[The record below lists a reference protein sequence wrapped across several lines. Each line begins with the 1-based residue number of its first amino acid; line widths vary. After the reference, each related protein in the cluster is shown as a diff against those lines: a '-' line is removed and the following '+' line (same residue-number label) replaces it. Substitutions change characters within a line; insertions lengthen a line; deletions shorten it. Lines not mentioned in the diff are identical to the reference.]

1 MSCRIGRVAA
11 GMRWGDT
18 AGRSRRRR
26 PMARP
31 APRRRD
37 DDDEG
42 ERERKLLAWIWEW
55 IDSILIHGK
64 GMGLINKQGQRRME
78 GRKKKGRE
86 YPPQPQGQMPWA
98 HIWAMAHNPV
108 HPARP
113 SPVTSS
119 LLQSASL
126 GLLITRKKREI
137 INK

>member
-1 MSCRIGRVAA
+1 VSYRQGSRGNAVGRYGRAQSAPPANGPPRPAA
-11 GMRWGDT
+11 QG
-18 AGRSRRRR
+18 RRRR
-26 PMARP
+26 GR
-31 APRRRD
+31 
-37 DDDEG
+37 
-42 ERERKLLAWIWEW
+42 EREEAFGLDLGMDR
-55 IDSILIHGK
+55 LIHGK

-119 LLQSASL
+119 LL
-126 GLLITRKKREI
+126 LLSVSSSSPEKKREI
-137 INK
+137 NK